1 VPASVTGI
9 EKYIGSGLIKGIGFV
24 MAKRIVQ
31 KVEKEILYR
40 RQLKSSSPQMPGQ
53 DMRIRS
59 TTILYYKEIQDHGKL
74 LSLASFHGRKF
85 SYALDG

>member
-9 EKYIGSGLIKGIGFV
+9 EKYIGSGLIKGIGLV

-40 RQLKSSSPQMPGQ
+40 RQLKYSSPQMPG
-53 DMRIRS
+53 
-59 TTILYYKEIQDHGKL
+59 
-74 LSLASFHGRKF
+74 
-85 SYALDG
+85 